1 MPPQFIRIQIMNP
14 ESESDSDD
22 ESMFAVMDEFK
33 KSMESIVSETRLIDT
48 QVKQLFQRAKKE
60 TTDWLNEP
68 LRAKPAV
75 KVWLEDRGLSSP
87 ISIEQFIDACYS
99 AAKTMDLETRMLTF
113 SKEDAAILWE
123 GRRRISVFELTAM
136 IPALFV

>member
-1 MPPQFIRIQIMNP
+1 MRPKIVRFM
-14 ESESDSDD
+14 EAESDSDESVGD
-22 ESMFAVMDEFK
+22 VMRELRESMDALAAGSK
-33 KSMESIVSETRLIDT
+33 IIDT
-48 QVKQLFQRAKKE
+48 QVRRLFVRAKKE

-75 KVWLEDRGLSSP
+75 AAWLTQRGLSSP

-99 AAKTMDLETRMLTF
+99 AAKTMDLETRILTF
-113 SKEDAAILWE
+113 SREDAAILWE

-136 IPALFV
+136 LPALFD

>member
-1 MPPQFIRIQIMNP
+1 M
-14 ESESDSDD
+14 EAESDSDESVGD
-22 ESMFAVMDEFK
+22 VMRELRESMDALAAGSK
-33 KSMESIVSETRLIDT
+33 IIDT
-48 QVKQLFQRAKKE
+48 QVRRLFVRAKKE

-75 KVWLEDRGLSSP
+75 AAWLTQRGLSSP

-99 AAKTMDLETRMLTF
+99 AAKTMDLETRILTF
-113 SKEDAAILWE
+113 SREDAAILWE

-136 IPALFV
+136 LPALFD